1 VEPFLQLLQKIRS
14 IARFLKPMQIPLHS
28 AYTCFFLIL
37 SLFPGLLLLLG
48 LLRYTDLGPREL
60 LGILEAVIP
69 ESLLPTAQAL
79 IENSYAHS
87 SGTVVTVSVLGT
99 VYSASRGMFGILAG
113 LDAISPPPHQ
123 HGYLK
128 RRGISI
134 LYNISF
140 LLALLGFLVTY
151 LGGLALLDFLWMTTD
166 PFLMALLNRVDFGMI
181 LLLILQT
188 GLFTAMYA
196 LLPGRRSALRKCLP
210 GAAMASVLWLVFS
223 WLFSLYV
230 EYFAAYTNIYGS
242 IYALALGML
251 WLYFCISIFFYGAA
265 WNQYRNR
272 KG

>member
-1 VEPFLQLLQKIRS
+1 
-14 IARFLKPMQIPLHS
+14 MQIPLHS

-60 LGILEAVIP
+60 VGILETVIP

-79 IENSYAHS
+79 IEDSYAHS

-99 VYSASRGMFGILAG
+99 LYSASRGMFGILGG
-113 LDAISPPPHQ
+113 LDAISPPPQ
-123 HGYLK
+123 RLSYLG

-140 LLALLGFLVTY
+140 LLALLGFLVAY
-151 LGGLALLDFLWMTTD
+151 LGGLALLDFLWMTTN
-166 PFLMALLNRVDFGMI
+166 PWIMALLSRVDFGAI

-188 GLFTAMYA
+188 GLFAAMYA
-196 LLPGRRSALRKCLP
+196 LLPGRRSSLGKCLP

-223 WLFSLYV
+223 WLFSLYM
-230 EYFAAYTNIYGS
+230 EHFSAYTNIYGS

-251 WLYFCISIFFYGAA
+251 WLYFCICIFFYGAA
-265 WNQYRNR
+265 LNHYLRHRANR
-272 KG
+272 SS